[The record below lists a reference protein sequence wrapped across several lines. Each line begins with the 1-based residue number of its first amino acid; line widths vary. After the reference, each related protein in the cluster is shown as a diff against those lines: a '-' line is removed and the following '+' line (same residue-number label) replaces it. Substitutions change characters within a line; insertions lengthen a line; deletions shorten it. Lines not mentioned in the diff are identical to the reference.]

1 MNSSINVAPGIMSAS
16 NQKSVRK
23 QHLQEDID
31 MQSIRVLAQLSGMDE
46 ISISKISV
54 KERIMRIR
62 KLAKPPSNLHD
73 SADSD
78 EHDPINVFNDTVF
91 NRSEVKVDGRQY
103 ERAAVEI
110 FRLGMC
116 FWCAYHAKSSSGCL
130 QFTQW
135 TIAALF
141 GAARQLVVN
150 EGDRPHGNK
159 DSAVLIDHFHWYF
172 TMMTAHFG
180 PAVLIP
186 SMAPEFE
193 LEIIMFL
200 AACHGS
206 ALVLRKAGVWC
217 AVTMWTTIAMVGVLG
232 VKSGDNM
239 LIFFSILAL
248 FCNFMWFMCFAY
260 SEFVL
265 LFVIMGKNR
274 NVLLNTFY
282 ICTTLGFPALIY
294 SQTLTV

>member
-1 MNSSINVAPGIMSAS
+1 MAS
-16 NQKSVRK
+16 NQNNERK

-46 ISISKISV
+46 VAISKIPV
-54 KERIMRIR
+54 KERVQRIR

-91 NRSEVKVDGRQY
+91 NRQEVKVDGRHY
-103 ERAAVEI
+103 ERATIEL
-110 FRLGMC
+110 FRLAVC
-116 FWCAYHAKSSSGCL
+116 FWCAYQAASAPGRL

-135 TIAALF
+135 TIAAMF
-141 GAARQLVVN
+141 GAARHLVIN
-150 EGDRPHGNK
+150 EDEKDGGKNN

-172 TMMTAHFG
+172 TMMTAHFS

-186 SMAPEFE
+186 SMAPAYE

-217 AVTMWTTIAMVGVLG
+217 AVTMWTTIAVVGLKG
-232 VKSGDNM
+232 FESGDNM
-239 LIFFSILAL
+239 LIFFSVLAL

-260 SEFVL
+260 SEFIL
-265 LFVIMGKNR
+265 LFVIMGEKR
-274 NVLLNTFY
+274 NYLLNTFY